1 MRFCRHGSFP
11 QTPVRN
17 IPAQPDRTLL
27 TQRLPGAAGWPPDAY
42 LLVGRANL
50 AAQAA
55 TPQPDHLHSA
65 ADRPLPA
72 ATLIE
77 RLPAAGDTPAAQRL
91 RGRGAAADDPAQAAA
106 DEAEAAPRAPP
117 GQGGVPPY
125 QQRLFQPGMRTQPT
139 DADKLE
145 SSNTFG
151 DACGPCRFHLL
162 SEPSGST
169 CSQGALWCSRC
180 GCGPRPG
187 VG

>member
-17 IPAQPDRTLL
+17 IPAPPHRTLL
-27 TQRLPGAAGWPPDAY
+27 TRRPPGAAGWPPEAY
-42 LLVGRANL
+42 LLVGRAPNH

-55 TPQPDHLHSA
+55 APQPDPHSA
-65 ADRPLPA
+65 PDVAPPA

-77 RLPAAGDTPAAQRL
+77 RLPAAGDTPAAQRA
-91 RGRGAAADDPAQAAA
+91 RYRGATAGDSAQAAA
-106 DEAEAAPRAPP
+106 DEAEAAPRAPR
-117 GQGGVPPY
+117 GQGGIPPY
-125 QQRLFQPGMRTQPT
+125 QQRLFQPGTRTQPT

-187 VG
+187 MG